1 MVLIK
6 RCKHATKNLDFRDFK
21 HREVADE
28 APTDHLVKARGHART
43 GLEDLLAKNK
53 KNTDSIT
60 VLNYEI
66 LSTRLNLG

>member
-21 HREVADE
+21 HREVANE

-43 GLEDLLAKNK
+43 GLEDLLAKNN

>member
-43 GLEDLLAKNK
+43 GLEDLLAKNNK
-53 KNTDSIT
+53 HTDSIT

>member
-1 MVLIK
+1 MQQKIWISETSNTE
-6 RCKHATKNLDFRDFK
+6 RCPN
-21 HREVADE
+21 E

-43 GLEDLLAKNK
+43 GLEDVLAKNN

>member
-1 MVLIK
+1 MQQKIWILETSNTE
-6 RCKHATKNLDFRDFK
+6 RLPTKL
-21 HREVADE
+21 
-28 APTDHLVKARGHART
+28 KARGHART
-43 GLEDLLAKNK
+43 GLEDLLAKNN